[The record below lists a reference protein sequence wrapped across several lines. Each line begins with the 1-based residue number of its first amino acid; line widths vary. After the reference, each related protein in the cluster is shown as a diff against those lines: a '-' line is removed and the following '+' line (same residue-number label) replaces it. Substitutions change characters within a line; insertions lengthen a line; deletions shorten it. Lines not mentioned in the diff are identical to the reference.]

1 MVYSPKLT
9 FVANGNNL
17 TNVGLAL
24 GETIYFGSLEFTT
37 NRLGCLSLSPVGEDS
52 STIFVGMVHN
62 GSPSLHTTPEE
73 NFDEGDATLGKGG
86 GSSGLPSPQR
96 CNVVTPIVPI
106 TTAPPPENTPALLTI
121 LMVPLRTATLQLGIG
136 LLPEQ

>member
-86 GSSGLPSPQR
+86 GELRTPQPPKMQCGDPDCPHHHRTTTREHSG
-96 CNVVTPIVPI
+96 
-106 TTAPPPENTPALLTI
+106 TTNHPDGTAADRHTATRYRAPP
-121 LMVPLRTATLQLGIG
+121 
-136 LLPEQ
+136 